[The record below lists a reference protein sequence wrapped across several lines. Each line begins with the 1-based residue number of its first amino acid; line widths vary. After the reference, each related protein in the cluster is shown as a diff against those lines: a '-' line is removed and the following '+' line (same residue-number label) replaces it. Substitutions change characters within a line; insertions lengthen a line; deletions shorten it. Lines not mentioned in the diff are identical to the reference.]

1 MSAPVPASFAAPRGG
16 ARRTSRGRA
25 GAAAALAILCAT
37 GCSDGPGGDR
47 LFPLGEGHAWT
58 YRVTTVIDED
68 GTSQR
73 STHEVVNRGHDR
85 FDGEPAWRRRTLDG
99 NDYGLRVDETGIYRV
114 ASKNALDPAPKS
126 DVDRRYVLR
135 LPIAVG
141 TQWQASTLPYV
152 LARTNEVPQALR
164 HFVKPI
170 TMVYRIDA
178 LGEQVEVPAG
188 RFGGCVR
195 VRARNRADAAT
206 DHILEITYAPGVG
219 PVRLETVVVV
229 SGKSTPQVKALLQ
242 RYKVQGR

>member
-1 MSAPVPASFAAPRGG
+1 MKTP
-16 ARRTSRGRA
+16 
-25 GAAAALAILCAT
+25 AALAVLVLAAGCA
-37 GCSDGPGGDR
+37 DRPAGDR

-73 STHEVVNRGHDR
+73 SVHEVRNRGRDS

-99 NDYGLRVDETGIYRV
+99 NDYWLRADETGIYRV
-114 ASKNALDPAPKS
+114 ASKSALDAAPKS

-135 LPIAVG
+135 SPIAVG

-152 LARTNEVPQALR
+152 LARTNEVPQALK

-178 LGEQVEVPAG
+178 LDEKVEVPAG
-188 RFGGCVR
+188 RFEACVR
-195 VRARNRADAAT
+195 VAGTAQIRLYVDALHQWREIPLNT
-206 DHILEITYAPGVG
+206 LEWYCPEVG
-219 PVRLETVVVV
+219 LVRLERKEPAPTKFMVGGSVTMELV
-229 SGKSTPQVKALLQ
+229 AWH
-242 RYKVQGR
+242 